1 MKQLRPAGGVLQG
14 SQSYLAFDAVRTL
27 YLAYIRPAV
36 ARPA

>member
-1 MKQLRPAGGVLQG
+1 MKQLRPTGGVLRD
-14 SQSYLAFDAVRTL
+14 SHTYLAFDAVRTL